1 MKKIIRPVLIIIFI
15 LIAIYSYNY
24 VSLQMPSNNITSED
38 SRNQGIN
45 FETHYEYYVN
55 TSTLIFNLKNIPLD
69 KAPADI
75 FRTFLQTS
83 SALKDKNFK
92 EIKLAYK
99 GKVKFILKGN
109 YFSTLGNEF
118 GTQNP
123 MYTIRTIPQNLYS
136 LDGTSVYSEWSGGML
151 GVLGKQM
158 DDFNDFMKEWCLNE
172 LIEK

>member
-1 MKKIIRPVLIIIFI
+1 MKKIIKLILTVIFI

-24 VSLQMPSNNITSED
+24 VSLQIPSNNITNED
-38 SRNQGIN
+38 SRNKGIS

-55 TSTLIFNLKNIPLD
+55 TSSLIFNLKKIPLD

-123 MYTIRTIPQNLYS
+123 MHTIRTFPQNLYNI
-136 LDGTSVYSEWSGGML
+136 DGTLEYSEWTGGMF

-158 DDFNDFMKEWCLNE
+158 DDFNDFMKEWWLNE

>member
-1 MKKIIRPVLIIIFI
+1 MKKVIKPILIIIFI
-15 LIAIYSYNY
+15 LIAVYSYNY
-24 VSLQMPSNNITSED
+24 LTLQMPSNNITNSD
-38 SRNQGIN
+38 SRNNGIS
-45 FETHYEYYVN
+45 FDVHYEYYVN
-55 TSTLIFNLKNIPLD
+55 TFTLVFNLKNIPLD

-83 SALKDKNFK
+83 SALKNKNFK

-99 GKVKFILKGN
+99 GKIKFIIKGN

-123 MYTIRTIPQNLYS
+123 IYTIRTFPQNLYNKN
-136 LDGTSVYSEWSGGML
+136 GTSAYSEWTGGML
-151 GVLGKQM
+151 GILGKQM
-158 DDFNDFMKEWCLNE
+158 DDFNDFIKEWCLNE